1 MVFTIVLLELR
12 MGTSIDARLQG
23 RREGGTRGTC
33 PPPPPPGNSHAE
45 QNLGFF
51 WLTHYCNGY

>member
-33 PPPPPPGNSHAE
+33 PPPLHPEIPMLNKI
-45 QNLGFF
+45 
-51 WLTHYCNGY
+51 